1 MSSSKRQVL
10 RPSGVTRVLLAGACA
25 ASLAACASARGP
37 QKPPSLA
44 SQLPTEQFAVKVTDA
59 PERIAIAVHPNGL
72 SANQRAAL
80 SDFVSRWRSDG
91 GGTMTVSA
99 PAASAA
105 HPTVMLGRMV
115 GVASAYLIQLGVPAE
130 RVRTAAY
137 AAPSGEGPV
146 LIAYQRFQ
154 AKGPDCSTSWDDLTA
169 TGKNTP
175 YAHFGC
181 AVTANIAAQV
191 ANPRDFLAPATETPA
206 DDSRREVILGKYR
219 RGETTSSAKDDQAN
233 GKVSDTAGN

>member
-1 MSSSKRQVL
+1 MRA
-10 RPSGVTRVLLAGACA
+10 LLAGACA
-25 ASLAACASARGP
+25 ASLAACASSKAP
-37 QKPPSLA
+37 EKPPGPA
-44 SQLPTEQFAVKVTDA
+44 AQLPTEQFAVKVTNA
-59 PERIAIAVHPNGL
+59 PERIAIAVHAEGL

-91 GGTMTVSA
+91 GGRMTVSA

-105 HPTVMLGRMV
+105 YPAAMLSRMV
-115 GVASAYLIQLGVPAE
+115 SAAGAYLVKLGVPAE
-130 RVRTAAY
+130 LVHTAAY
-137 AAPSGEGPV
+137 TSATGEGPV

-154 AKGPDCSTSWDDLTA
+154 AEGPDCSTPWDDLTA
-169 TGKNTP
+169 TGKNRP

-191 ANPRDFLAPATETPA
+191 ANPRDFLAPAAETPA
-206 DDSRREVILGKYR
+206 DDNRREVILGKYR